1 MIKKQQIE
9 STKSL
14 KQSLLKSDKALKLK
28 KYVLQP
34 FLVLLL
40 SLIISVISSLV
51 FETPEEY
58 ALKLENAQHL
68 KNIELIQAELDNV
81 NIALRDLQER
91 DDEIYRKVLGVA
103 PIAEE
108 IRTAG
113 IGGSLEDNNAE
124 PIPNDLKLSVYKK
137 ELNQLNAKLK
147 IQSVSFDE
155 LTTLATEN
163 INRLQHR
170 PSIFPLAPSD
180 LIRFASGFGYR
191 THPIFHIRKFHKGV
205 DLTAL
210 KGSPVYSTAK
220 GTVIVASNLN
230 DGYGNKVVV
239 DNGYGYKTI
248 YAHLHKIQV
257 KVGQELNLG
266 DLVGQV
272 GNTGISVSP
281 HLHYEIRYNDNPIN
295 PMSFI
300 FKDISSEEYQLI
312 TQR

>member
-9 STKSL
+9 SAKPL
-14 KQSLLKSDKALKLK
+14 KQSLPKSDIVLKLK
-28 KYVLQP
+28 KYVLRP
-34 FLVLLL
+34 ILVLLL
-40 SLIISVISSLV
+40 SLIISIISSLI

-91 DDEIYRKVLGVA
+91 DDDIYRKVLGVA

-108 IRTAG
+108 IRSAG
-113 IGGSLEDNNAE
+113 IGGSLEDNSTE
-124 PIPNDLKLSVYKK
+124 PIPNDLKLSAYRK

-147 IQSVSFDE
+147 VQSVSFDE

-257 KVGQELNLG
+257 KIGQELNLG
-266 DLVGQV
+266 DLIGQV

>member
-1 MIKKQQIE
+1 MIKKQHTE
-9 STKSL
+9 NTKTIKNTL
-14 KQSLLKSDKALKLK
+14 FKSDKSLKLK
-28 KYVLQP
+28 KYILQP
-34 FLVLLL
+34 LLILLL
-40 SLIISVISSLV
+40 SVIISIASSLI

-58 ALKLENAQHL
+58 ALKKENAQHL
-68 KNIELIQAELDNV
+68 KNIELIQSELDNV
-81 NIALRDLQER
+81 NIALQELQER
-91 DDEIYRKVLGVA
+91 DDNIYRKVLGVA

-113 IGGSLEDNNAE
+113 IGGSLEDNSTE
-124 PIPNDLKLSVYKK
+124 PIPNDLKLSAYKK

-147 IQSVSFDE
+147 VQSVSFDE
-155 LTTLATEN
+155 LTELVSEN

-210 KGSPVYSTAK
+210 KGSPIYSTAK
-220 GTVIVASNLN
+220 GTVIIASNLN

-248 YAHLHKIQV
+248 YGHLHKIQV
-257 KVGQELNLG
+257 KVGQELKLG

-295 PMSFI
+295 PMNFI
-300 FKDISSEEYQLI
+300 YKDISSEEYHLI